1 MGQSEE
7 DQVFLNVNYYV
18 YLNLSY
24 YLMQCHYFMNY
35 EGRKN
40 VVNFN
45 TVFSYVENFSM
56 YLDKEI

>member
-1 MGQSEE
+1 
-7 DQVFLNVNYYV
+7 
-18 YLNLSY
+18 
-24 YLMQCHYFMNY
+24 MNY